1 MIRRVRESLG
11 SETRVALRGAR
22 EGDTEL
28 MTKKRVLGFKP
39 ALGISQVDDEHS
51 ARVRDCK

>member
-1 MIRRVRESLG
+1 MERRKCNPCCRRDRSMIRRVRESLG

-28 MTKKRVLGFKP
+28 MTKKRVLLQAG
-39 ALGISQVDDEHS
+39 A
-51 ARVRDCK
+51 